1 MFFICSHFTNLKFNK
16 KCSYELYWGNIVFT
30 PNIVQKDISS
40 TFFVDAKLPFVWN
53 HIVEEKKPFKKGDF
67 YLGFYTSELKESWKQ
82 ENIEKAANMIKDMA
96 RCAVKVNVC
105 YPFEVVVE
113 IKQEE

>member
-1 MFFICSHFTNLKFNK
+1 MIDIYSGVIFACTIPEGDVNSIIKQVETEISQYLGTRMRVQLNK
-16 KCSYELYWGNIVFT
+16 AYESVTDLG
-30 PNIVQKDISS
+30 
-40 TFFVDAKLPFVWN
+40 
-53 HIVEEKKPFKKGDF
+53 VEKGDY
-67 YLGFYTSELKESWKQ
+67 YLDFHTSELKESWKQ
-82 ENIEKAANMIKDMA
+82 ENIDKAANMIKDMT

>member
-1 MFFICSHFTNLKFNK
+1 MIDIYSGVIFECAIPERDVNSIIKQVETEISTYLGTSIRVQLNK
-16 KCSYELYWGNIVFT
+16 AYENKTDLG
-30 PNIVQKDISS
+30 
-40 TFFVDAKLPFVWN
+40 
-53 HIVEEKKPFKKGDF
+53 VEKGDF

-96 RCAVKVNVC
+96 RCAVKVTVC
-105 YPFEVVVE
+105 YPFEVVAE

>member
-1 MFFICSHFTNLKFNK
+1 MLFSITICL
-16 KCSYELYWGNIVFT
+16 CG
-30 PNIVQKDISS
+30 Q
-40 TFFVDAKLPFVWN
+40 
-53 HIVEEKKPFKKGDF
+53 
-67 YLGFYTSELKESWKQ
+67 KESWKQ
-82 ENIEKAANMIKDMA
+82 ENIDKAANMIKDMA